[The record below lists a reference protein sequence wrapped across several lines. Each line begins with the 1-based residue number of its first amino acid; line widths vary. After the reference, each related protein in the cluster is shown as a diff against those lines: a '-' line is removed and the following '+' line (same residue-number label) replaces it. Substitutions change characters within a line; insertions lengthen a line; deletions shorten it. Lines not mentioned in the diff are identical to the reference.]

1 MINTL
6 GGHSPPLTNTNSLSF
21 INIFLMS
28 VGLMVA
34 LLSKA
39 ENGADMLSVLDSITA
54 PIIEF

>member
-1 MINTL
+1 
-6 GGHSPPLTNTNSLSF
+6 
-21 INIFLMS
+21 MS